1 MEQQNVN
8 NAKSTKLSVG
18 EKIAYALGDASANIA
33 WRGVSTFLLIFYTDV
48 FGLAPAIAGLV
59 LLVGRFTDGISDIL
73 MGVVGDRT
81 KSKYGHFR
89 PWVLWTAI
97 PLGVTLSLIFTA
109 PDWSMDWKIAYAFIT
124 YVVFMVI
131 YTANNVPYGSL
142 MAVMTPDDKERT
154 SLSSYRMVGAFAGG
168 MLVQGALLFLVAYF
182 GNINP
187 QVNVEKTADATYAVS
202 FSAQSDFQKVKIS
215 TSDGIAQIAW
225 ADSLGVEGAQ
235 VTTSKNLSV
244 SAGKTYNFVVTGQEE
259 FSADDITII
268 DQSRGY
274 SHSIYLMSVILVIA
288 LLVTFRFTH
297 ERVQPPAGQKTDLKN
312 DLKDLVHNKPW
323 VVLLFVGLL
332 FNIYNNI
339 KQGITVMYFSHYVHD
354 QFLAATYMV
363 LLMVASIGG
372 AMLTTPL
379 GNKMGKKNLFIM
391 ALVTTGVINA
401 LIAFCG
407 PRDVSAIFAIGIAS
421 EVFAA
426 FLPTLFFAMLGDAA
440 DYSEYV
446 NGRRATGLVYAAG
459 SFATKFGGGIAGAII
474 GGILGYFGYN
484 GIDPSTYAGAQEG
497 MVMLMS
503 WVPAIIVVLGA
514 VVMLL
519 YPLSQKK
526 QSEITAGLEARRA
539 NSVNN

>member
-1 MEQQNVN
+1 MEQI
-8 NAKSTKLSVG
+8 KRLSVG
-18 EKIAYALGDASANIA
+18 EKLAYALGDASANIA

-48 FGLAPAIAGLV
+48 FGIAPAIAGLV

-81 KSKYGHFR
+81 HSKYGHFR
-89 PWVLWTAI
+89 PWILWTAI

-109 PDWSMDWKIAYAFIT
+109 PDWSNEGKVAYAFIT
-124 YVVFMVI
+124 YILFMVI

-154 SLSSYRMVGAFAGG
+154 SLSSFRMVGAFAGG
-168 MLVQGALLFLVAYF
+168 MLVQGALLFLVAHF
-182 GNINP
+182 GSIDP
-187 QVNVEKTADATYAVS
+187 EVSVTKMTESEYVVE
-202 FSAQSDFQKVKIS
+202 FSAPEDCQKVKIS
-215 TSDGIAQIAW
+215 TNDGVATFVW
-225 ADSLGVEGAQ
+225 ADSLNVAGAS
-235 VTTSKNLSV
+235 VTAAKNLSV
-244 SAGKTYNFVVTGQEE
+244 TACEKYKFVVSGQKGLEV
-259 FSADDITII
+259 DDITII
-268 DQSRGY
+268 DQSKGY
-274 SHSIYLMSVILVIA
+274 SHSMYLMSVVLVLA
-288 LLVTFRFTH
+288 LLVTFRFTR
-297 ERVQPPAGQKTDLKN
+297 ERVSPPADQKTDLKA
-312 DLKDLVHNKPW
+312 DLKDLMHNKPW

-363 LLMVASIGG
+363 FLMVASIGG

-379 GNKMGKKNLFIM
+379 GRIMGKKNLFIM
-391 ALVTTGVINA
+391 ALVATGLINA
-401 LIAFCG
+401 MIALCG
-407 PRDVSAIFAIGIAS
+407 PKDVAAIFGIGIAS

-474 GGILGYFGYN
+474 GLILGYFGYV
-484 GIDPSTYAGAQEG
+484 GTDPATYVDAQPG

-503 WVPAIIVVLGA
+503 WVPTVIVVIGA

-519 YPLSQKK
+519 YPLNQEK
-526 QSEITAGLEARRA
+526 QDAITEELENRRKNA
-539 NSVNN
+539 ATK

>member
-8 NAKSTKLSVG
+8 NAKNTKLSVG

-244 SAGKTYNFVVTGQEE
+244 SAGETYNFVVTGQEE
-259 FSADDITII
+259 LSADDITII

-297 ERVQPPAGQKTDLKN
+297 ERVQPPADQKTDLKN

-407 PRDVSAIFAIGIAS
+407 PQDVSAIFAIGIAS

-526 QSEITAGLEARRA
+526 QSEITAELEARRA
-539 NSVNN
+539 NAVNN

>member
-1 MEQQNVN
+1 MKLIIPMNQNN
-8 NAKSTKLSVG
+8 NRLSVG
-18 EKIAYALGDASANIA
+18 EKLAYALGDASANIA

-81 KSKYGHFR
+81 HSKYGHFR
-89 PWVLWTAI
+89 PWILWTAI

-109 PDWSMDWKIAYAFIT
+109 PDWSMDAKIAYAFIT
-124 YVVFMVI
+124 YVLFMVI

-154 SLSSYRMVGAFAGG
+154 SLSSFRMVGAFAGG

-182 GNINP
+182 GSVNP
-187 QVNVEKTADATYAVS
+187 DLNVEKVDSDRYTVS
-202 FSAQSDFQKVKIS
+202 FSTKEDFQKVKIS
-215 TSDGIAQIAW
+215 TNDGIATFVW
-225 ADSLGVEGAQ
+225 ADSINSPSAIP
-235 VTTSKNLSV
+235 TTAKNLSV
-244 SAGKTYNFVVTGQEE
+244 KAGEQYRFLVTGQANL
-259 FSADDITII
+259 SSDDISII

-274 SHSIYLMSVILVIA
+274 SNSMYIMSAILVLA
-288 LLVTFRFTH
+288 LLVTFRFTR
-297 ERVQPPAGQKTDLKN
+297 ERVAPPADQKTDLKS
-312 DLKDLVHNKPW
+312 DLKDLIHNKPW
-323 VVLLFVGLL
+323 IVLLVVGLL
-332 FNIYNNI
+332 FNVYNNI
-339 KQGITVMYFSHYVHD
+339 KQGITVMYFSHYIHD

-363 LLMVASIGG
+363 CLMLASIGG

-379 GNKMGKKNLFIM
+379 GRIMGKKKLFIT
-391 ALVTTGVINA
+391 ALVVTGVINA

-407 PRDVSAIFAIGIAS
+407 PQDVTAIFIIGTAS

-459 SFATKFGGGIAGAII
+459 SFATKFGGGIAGAVI
-474 GGILGYFGYN
+474 GVILGAFGYV
-484 GIDPSTYAGAQEG
+484 GTDPATYAAAAPGL
-497 MVMLMS
+497 VMIMS
-503 WVPAIIVVLGA
+503 WVPTIIVVLGA
-514 VVMLL
+514 AVMFL
-519 YPLSQKK
+519 YPLDQSKQDKITIELEMRRQLEVKK
-526 QSEITAGLEARRA
+526 
-539 NSVNN
+539 

>member
-1 MEQQNVN
+1 MDQQN
-8 NAKSTKLSVG
+8 AKLSVG

-59 LLVGRFTDGISDIL
+59 LLVGRFTDGIGDLL

-109 PDWSMDWKIAYAFIT
+109 PDWSYEWKVAYAFIT
-124 YVVFMVI
+124 YILFMLI

-154 SLSSYRMVGAFAGG
+154 SLSSFRMVGAFAGG
-168 MLVQGALLFLVAYF
+168 MLVQGALLFLVAHF
-182 GNINP
+182 GNVNP
-187 QVNVEKTADATYAVS
+187 SVNVEEIGEAKYSVS
-202 FSAQSDFQKVKIS
+202 FSAQEDFQNVKFS
-215 TSDGIAQIAW
+215 TSDGIATIQW
-225 ADSLGVEGAQ
+225 ADSLDVTGNPAQ
-235 VTTSKNLSV
+235 NLV
-244 SAGKTYNFVVTGQEE
+244 VKAGEQYNFVITGQEGLT
-259 FSADDITII
+259 ADDITII
-268 DQSRGY
+268 DQSCGY
-274 SHSIYLMSVILVIA
+274 SNSMYLMSIILVLA
-288 LLVTFRFTH
+288 LLVTFRFTR
-297 ERVQPPAGQKTDLKN
+297 ERVAPPAGQKTN
-312 DLKDLVHNKPW
+312 IMADLKDLFHNKPW
-323 VVLLFVGLL
+323 VILLFVGLL

-339 KQGITVMYFSHYVHD
+339 KQGITVMYFQHYVHD
-354 QFLAATYMV
+354 QFLAGTYMV
-363 LLMVASIGG
+363 CLMLASIGG

-379 GNKMGKKNLFIM
+379 GAKMGKKNLFIM
-391 ALVTTGVINA
+391 ALVATGLINT
-401 LIAFCG
+401 LISFCG
-407 PRDVSAIFAIGIAS
+407 PQDVSAIFAIGICS

-459 SFATKFGGGIAGAII
+459 SFATKFGGGVAGAII
-474 GGILGYFGYN
+474 GLVLGQFGYI
-484 GIDPSTYAGAQEG
+484 GTDPSTYAGAQGG

-503 WVPAIIVVLGA
+503 WVPAVIVIVGA
-514 VVMLL
+514 AVMLL
-519 YPLSQKK
+519 YPISQSK
-526 QSEITAGLEARRA
+526 QSEITQELENRRKLAATEQAA
-539 NSVNN
+539 NE

>member
-1 MEQQNVN
+1 MEQN
-8 NAKSTKLSVG
+8 NKLSIG
-18 EKIAYALGDASANIA
+18 EKLAYALGDASANIA

-81 KSKYGHFR
+81 HSKYGHFR
-89 PWVLWTAI
+89 PWILWTAI

-109 PDWSMDWKIAYAFIT
+109 PDWSQEAKVAYAFIT
-124 YVVFMVI
+124 YILFMII

-154 SLSSYRMVGAFAGG
+154 SLSSFRMVGAFAGG
-168 MLVQGALLFLVAYF
+168 MLVQGALLFLVAHF
-182 GNINP
+182 GSINP
-187 QVNVEKTADATYAVS
+187 TVEVEQVADAQYAVT
-202 FSAQSDFQKVKIS
+202 FSANEDFQKVKIS
-215 TSDGIAQIAW
+215 TDDGIAQFVW
-225 ADSLGVEGAQ
+225 ADSLDVAGAS
-235 VTTSKNLSV
+235 VAAAKNLSV
-244 SAGKTYNFVVTGQEE
+244 KAGEPYRFIVTGQKGLDV
-259 FSADDITII
+259 DDISII

-288 LLVTFRFTH
+288 LLITFRFTR
-297 ERVQPPAGQKTDLKN
+297 ERVSPPADQKTDLKS
-312 DLKDLVHNKPW
+312 DLKDLIHNKPW

-379 GNKMGKKNLFIM
+379 GRLMGKKNLFIM
-391 ALVTTGVINA
+391 ALVATGAINA

-407 PRDVSAIFAIGIAS
+407 PKDVAAIFTIGIAS

-474 GGILGYFGYN
+474 GLVLGYFGYV
-484 GIDPSTYAGAQEG
+484 GTDPATYVAAQPG
-497 MVMLMS
+497 LVMLMS
-503 WVPAIIVVLGA
+503 WVPTIIVVIGA
-514 VVMLL
+514 LVMLL
-519 YPLSQKK
+519 YPLDQDK
-526 QSEITAGLEARRA
+526 QDKITAELETRRQLA
-539 NSVNN
+539 VKK

>member
-1 MEQQNVN
+1 MAQNN
-8 NAKSTKLSVG
+8 NKISIG
-18 EKIAYALGDASANIA
+18 EKLAYALGDGSANIA

-73 MGVVGDRT
+73 MGVLGDRT
-81 KSKYGHFR
+81 HSKYGHFR
-89 PWVLWTAI
+89 PWILWTAI

-109 PDWSMDWKIAYAFIT
+109 PDWSMDAKIAYAFIT
-124 YVVFMVI
+124 YVLFMVI

-154 SLSSYRMVGAFAGG
+154 SLSSFRMVGAFAGG
-168 MLVQGALLFLVAYF
+168 MLVQGALLFLVAHL
-182 GNINP
+182 GNVNP
-187 QVNVEKTADATYAVS
+187 DLHVEKIADAQYSVR
-202 FSAQSDFQKVKIS
+202 FSTPEDFQKVKIS
-215 TSDGIAQIAW
+215 TSDGIATFVW
-225 ADSLGVEGAQ
+225 ADSLNIPGAAA
-235 VTTSKNLSV
+235 TTAKNLSV
-244 SAGKTYNFVVTGQEE
+244 KAGEQYCFVVSGQENL
-259 FSADDITII
+259 SDDDVSII

-274 SHSIYLMSVILVIA
+274 SNSMYIMSAILVVA
-288 LLVTFRFTH
+288 LLVTFRFTR
-297 ERVQPPAGQKTDLKN
+297 ERVAPPADQKTDLKA

-323 VVLLFVGLL
+323 VVLLIVGLL
-332 FNIYNNI
+332 FNVYNNI

-363 LLMVASIGG
+363 CLMIASIGG

-379 GNKMGKKNLFIM
+379 GRVMGKKKLFI
-391 ALVTTGVINA
+391 ATLAATGIINA
-401 LIAFCG
+401 AIVLCG
-407 PRDVSAIFAIGIAS
+407 PGDITAIFAIGIAS

-474 GGILGYFGYN
+474 GLILGAFGYV
-484 GIDPSTYAGAQEG
+484 GTDPATYAAAAPGL
-497 MVMLMS
+497 VMLMS
-503 WVPAIIVVLGA
+503 WVPTIIVIVGSA
-514 VVMLL
+514 TMFL
-519 YPLSQKK
+519 YPLDQKK
-526 QSEITAGLEARRA
+526 QDKITAELEARRQLA
-539 NSVNN
+539 INK

>member
-1 MEQQNVN
+1 MEQN
-8 NAKSTKLSVG
+8 TKLSVG
-18 EKIAYALGDASANIA
+18 EKMAYALGDASANIA

-81 KSKYGHFR
+81 HSKYGHFR

-109 PDWSMDWKIAYAFIT
+109 PDWGYDMKVAYAFIT
-124 YVVFMVI
+124 YVIFMVI

-187 QVNVEKTADATYAVS
+187 SVTVDKLADAQYAVA
-202 FSAQSDFQKVKIS
+202 FSSKGDFQKVKFS
-215 TSDGIAQIAW
+215 TADGIAQVEW
-225 ADSLGVEGAQ
+225 ADSLGVDGATL
-235 VTTSKNLSV
+235 TTAKNLSV
-244 SAGKTYNFVVTGQEE
+244 KAGEEYRFVVTGQEE
-259 FSADDITII
+259 LSAEDITII

-274 SHSIYLMSVILVIA
+274 SHSIYLMSAILVVA
-288 LLVTFRFTH
+288 LLVTFRFTR
-297 ERVQPPAGQKTDLKN
+297 ERVAPPADQKTDLKA
-312 DLKDLVHNKPW
+312 DLKDLIHNKPW

-332 FNIYNNI
+332 FNVYNNI

-363 LLMVASIGG
+363 CLMVASIGG

-379 GNKMGKKNLFIM
+379 GVKMGKKNLFIM
-391 ALVTTGVINA
+391 ALVATGVINA
-401 LIAFCG
+401 LIGLCG
-407 PRDVSAIFAIGIAS
+407 PQDVSAIFAIGIAS

-440 DYSEYV
+440 DYSEFV

-459 SFATKFGGGIAGAII
+459 SFATKFGGGIAGAVI
-474 GGILGYFGYN
+474 GLILGYFGYV
-484 GIDPSTYAGAQEG
+484 GTDPATYVAAQPG

-503 WVPAIIVVLGA
+503 WVPTIIVVIGA
-514 VVMLL
+514 AVMLL
-519 YPLSQKK
+519 YPLNQRK
-526 QSEITAGLEARRA
+526 QDEITQELERRRTQK
-539 NSVNN
+539 

>member
-1 MEQQNVN
+1 MEQQN
-8 NAKSTKLSVG
+8 TKLSIG

-59 LLVGRFTDGISDIL
+59 LLVGRFTDGVSDIL

-81 KSKYGHFR
+81 KSKHGHFR
-89 PWVLWTAI
+89 PWVLWTAL
-97 PLGVTLSLIFTA
+97 PLGITLSLVFTA
-109 PDWSMDWKIAYAFIT
+109 PDWSMQWKVAYAFIT
-124 YVVFMVI
+124 YIIFMVI

-154 SLSSYRMVGAFAGG
+154 SLSSFRMVGAFAGG

-182 GNINP
+182 GNIDP
-187 QVNVEKTADATYAVS
+187 KVNVDKVAVQSYSVAITAPADY
-202 FSAQSDFQKVKIS
+202 QKVKVS
-215 TSDGIAQIAW
+215 TTDGIATFVW
-225 ADSLGVEGAQ
+225 ADSVGVDGAQ
-235 VTTSKNLSV
+235 FTTSKNLAV
-244 SAGKTYNFVVTGQEE
+244 SAGETYKFIVTGQDELKPE
-259 FSADDITII
+259 DISII

-274 SHSIYLMSVILVIA
+274 SHSIYLMSAVLVVA
-288 LLVTFRFTH
+288 LLITFRFTR
-297 ERVQPPAGQKTDLKN
+297 ERVQPPADQKTDIKN

-323 VVLLFVGLL
+323 IVLLVVGLL

-363 LLMVASIGG
+363 CLMVASIGG

-379 GNKMGKKNLFIM
+379 GNKLGKKNLFIL
-391 ALVTTGVINA
+391 ALVTTGIINSF
-401 LIAFCG
+401 IAFCG
-407 PRDVSAIFAIGIAS
+407 PQDVSAIFAIGIAS

-440 DYSEYV
+440 DYSEFV

-474 GGILGYFGYN
+474 GAILGYFGYN
-484 GIDPSTYAGAQEG
+484 GVDPSTYAAAQEG

-503 WVPAIIVVLGA
+503 WVPAVIVVLGA
-514 VVMLL
+514 AVMLI
-519 YPLSQKK
+519 YPLSQDK
-526 QSEITAGLEARRA
+526 QTEITVELERRRLEK
-539 NSVNN
+539 

>member
-1 MEQQNVN
+1 METQN
-8 NAKSTKLSVG
+8 TKLPIG

-109 PDWSMDWKIAYAFIT
+109 PDWPTNWKVAYAFVT
-124 YVVFMVI
+124 YILFMII

-154 SLSSYRMVGAFAGG
+154 SLSSFRMVGAFAGG
-168 MLVQGALLFLVAYF
+168 MLVQGALLFLVAHF
-182 GNINP
+182 GSISP
-187 QVNVEKTADATYAVS
+187 SVEVKKMAEQSYTVS
-202 FSAQSDFQKVKIS
+202 FSAEGDYQKVKIS
-215 TSDGIAQIAW
+215 TEDGVAQFVW

-235 VTTSKNLSV
+235 FTTSKNLAV
-244 SAGKTYNFVVTGQEE
+244 ANGETYKFVVTGQ
-259 FSADDITII
+259 DDLQAQNITII

-274 SHSIYLMSVILVIA
+274 SQSMYIMSAVLVVA
-288 LLVTFRFTH
+288 LLITFRFTR
-297 ERVQPPAGQKTDLKN
+297 ERVQPPANQKTDLKS
-312 DLKDLVHNKPW
+312 DLRDLFHNKPW

-339 KQGITVMYFSHYVHD
+339 KQGITVMYFTHYVHD
-354 QFLAATYMV
+354 QFLAASYMV
-363 LLMVASIGG
+363 CLMVASIGG

-379 GNKMGKKNLFIM
+379 GNKMGKKNLFICT
-391 ALVTTGVINA
+391 LVLTGVINA
-401 LIAFCG
+401 FIAFCG
-407 PRDVSAIFAIGIAS
+407 PTDTRAIFAIGIAS

-440 DYSEYV
+440 DYSEFV

-474 GGILGYFGYN
+474 GAVLGYFGYN
-484 GIDPSTYAGAQEG
+484 GIDPSTYVAAQEG

-514 VVMLL
+514 AVMLI
-519 YPLSQKK
+519 YPLSQDD
-526 QSEITAGLEARRA
+526 QANITRELERRRA
-539 NSVNN
+539 SN

>member
-1 MEQQNVN
+1 MEQNG
-8 NAKSTKLSVG
+8 KLSIG
-18 EKIAYALGDASANIA
+18 EKLAYALGDGSANIA

-89 PWVLWTAI
+89 PWILWTAI
-97 PLGVTLSLIFTA
+97 PLGVTLSLVFTA
-109 PDWSMDWKIAYAFIT
+109 PDWPDGWKVAYAFVT
-124 YVVFMVI
+124 YVVFMIV

-154 SLSSYRMVGAFAGG
+154 SLSSFRMVGAFAGG
-168 MLVQGALLFLVAYF
+168 MLVQGALLFLVAHF

-187 QVNVEKTADATYAVS
+187 TVSVVEEAGDQYRVS
-202 FSAQSDFQKVKIS
+202 FSADGDYQKVKFS
-215 TSDGIAQIAW
+215 TADGVAQIAW
-225 ADSLGVEGAQ
+225 ADSLASAGS
-235 VTTSKNLSV
+235 TTAKNLSV
-244 SAGKTYNFVVTGQEE
+244 RAGETYNFVVTGQEGLT
-259 FSADDITII
+259 ADDISII

-274 SHSIYLMSVILVIA
+274 SNSIYLMSAVLVAA
-288 LLVTFRFTH
+288 LLITFRFTR
-297 ERVQPPAGQKTDLKN
+297 ERVAPPADQKTDLRA
-312 DLKDLVHNKPW
+312 DLRDLAHNKPW
-323 VVLLFVGLL
+323 IVLLFVGLL

-363 LLMVASIGG
+363 CLMLASIGG

-379 GNKMGKKNLFIM
+379 GRVLGKKRLFVM
-391 ALVTTGVINA
+391 ALLTTGVINA
-401 LIAFCG
+401 LIALCG
-407 PRDVSAIFAIGIAS
+407 PQDVSAIFAIGIAS

-440 DYSEYV
+440 DYSEFV

-474 GGILGYFGYN
+474 GVVLGYFGYV
-484 GIDPSTYAGAQEG
+484 GTDPATYVAAQPG

-503 WVPAIIVVLGA
+503 WVPTVIVAVGA
-514 VVMLL
+514 LVMLL
-519 YPLSQKK
+519 YPLNQSK
-526 QSEITAGLEARRA
+526 QDEITAELEKRRSIKQLTID
-539 NSVNN
+539 N

>member
-1 MEQQNVN
+1 MEQN
-8 NAKSTKLSVG
+8 TKLPIG

-81 KSKYGHFR
+81 ESKYGHFR

-109 PDWSMDWKIAYAFIT
+109 PDWDMNWKIAYAFVT
-124 YVVFMVI
+124 YVIFMVI

-182 GNINP
+182 GDINP
-187 QVNVEKTADATYAVS
+187 TVDVAKMADDQYHVAVTAP
-202 FSAQSDFQKVKIS
+202 SDCQKVKLS
-215 TSDGIAQIAW
+215 TDAGIATFVW
-225 ADSLGVEGAQ
+225 ADSLGVDGVQATEA
-235 VTTSKNLSV
+235 KNLSV
-244 SAGKTYNFVVTGQEE
+244 KAGETYEFVVTGQKDLT
-259 FSADDITII
+259 ADNITII

-288 LLVTFRFTH
+288 LLITFRFTH
-297 ERVQPPAGQKTDLKN
+297 ERVQPPADQKTDLKN
-312 DLKDLVHNKPW
+312 DLRDLVHNKPW
-323 VVLLFVGLL
+323 IVLLFVGLL

-363 LLMVASIGG
+363 FLMLASIGG

-391 ALVTTGVINA
+391 ALVVTGVINS

-407 PRDVSAIFAIGIAS
+407 PQDVSAIFAIGIAS

-440 DYSEYV
+440 DYSEFV

-474 GGILGYFGYN
+474 GAILGYFGYN
-484 GIDPSTYAGAQEG
+484 GVDPSTYAGAREG

-503 WVPAIIVVLGA
+503 WVPAVIVVIGA
-514 VVMLL
+514 AVMFL
-519 YPLSQKK
+519 YPISQSK
-526 QSEITAGLEARRA
+526 QSEITAALEERRKDKE
-539 NSVNN
+539 